1 MTIELLIW
9 EGCPSHPKALSDLRE
24 TMKNLGLDATQII
37 IQKIASEAD
46 AEAERFIGS
55 PTIRI
60 DGRDVKPVEGEPYGL
75 SCRVYHR
82 RDGRISATP
91 DPADLR
97 DALLAAQARQQD
109 SANTDPAP
117 REGSPNR

>member
-24 TMKNLGLDATQII
+24 AIKGLGLDDTSEIT
-37 IQKIASEAD
+37 IQKIESQAE

-60 DGRDVKPVEGEPYGL
+60 DGHDVNPVEGEPYSL

-91 DPADLR
+91 DPADVR
-97 DALLAAQARQQD
+97 EALLAAQAKD
-109 SANTDPAP
+109 SENVDPAP
-117 REGSPNR
+117 QAGSQKR